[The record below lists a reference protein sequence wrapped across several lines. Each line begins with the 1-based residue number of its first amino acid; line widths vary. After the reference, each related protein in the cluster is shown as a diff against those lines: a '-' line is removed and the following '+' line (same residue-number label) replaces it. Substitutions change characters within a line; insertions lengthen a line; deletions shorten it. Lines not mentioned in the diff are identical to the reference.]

1 MKTFVVWLLG
11 TLIAFGVLAGS
22 YHLTLIGDPRKVV
35 VIVDSS
41 YPMTNVWPR
50 VPKILSGLDDER
62 YAVFS
67 LLTEKSSVHRW
78 QARLELG
85 QMTPYGPRNF
95 EKLGSGQA
103 FPEITEA
110 ARVYFVTNAPAAD
123 LEPFDGWEI
132 VRP

>member
-1 MKTFVVWLLG
+1 MKTFVIWLVG
-11 TLIAFGVLAGS
+11 TLVAFGVLGGS
-22 YHLTLIGDPRKVV
+22 YHLMLTGDPRKVV

-41 YPMTNVWPR
+41 YPMTDVWPR
-50 VPKILSGLDDER
+50 VPKILRGLDDER

-67 LLTEKSSVHRW
+67 LLSEKSDVHGW

-85 QMTPYGPRNF
+85 QLTPYGPRNF
-95 EKLGSGQA
+95 EKLGSGRTL
-103 FPEITEA
+103 PENTEA